1 MDRPRLRT
9 VTCTSVAQGGP
20 LTRTG
25 QASCDPDGPGYAP
38 GVLTVVSWFAAR
50 KSRKPI
56 VQLVADNLRPEPTLL
71 ALLADRYTSESSLRP
86 FAPLAEK
93 LGDRMHVLVLA
104 EWPQPDRER
113 DGEALLRSLG
123 VSREAWPM
131 LLRDEDDDAR
141 FAVVLHKGRPAAL
154 INLFFRELPLGSG
167 GPEDEQLR
175 AWEDEALRKLETLL
189 SRLLPPQPASAP
201 RPPPPPDPGPS
212 RDRFELIEL
221 D

>member
-1 MDRPRLRT
+1 
-9 VTCTSVAQGGP
+9 VAQGGP

-123 VSREAWPM
+123 VTREAWPM
-131 LLRDEDDDAR
+131 LLRDEDDAR
-141 FAVVLHKGRPAAL
+141 FAVVLHRGHPVAL
-154 INLFFRELPLGSG
+154 INLFLRELPRGSG

-175 AWEDEALRKLETLL
+175 AWEDEALRKLEELL
-189 SRLLPPQPASAP
+189 SRLSPQPPEAGRAP
-201 RPPPPPDPGPS
+201 APQRPPDPGPS

>member
-1 MDRPRLRT
+1 MLGT
-9 VTCTSVAQGGP
+9 
-20 LTRTG
+20 
-25 QASCDPDGPGYAP
+25 
-38 GVLTVVSWFAAR
+38 VLTVVSFSAAR
-50 KSRKPI
+50 KSRTPI
-56 VQLVADNLRPEPTLL
+56 TQLVADHLRPEPTLL

-86 FAPLAEK
+86 FAPLADK
-93 LGDRMHVLVLA
+93 LADRMHVLVLA
-104 EWPQPDRER
+104 EWPQEERER

-201 RPPPPPDPGPS
+201 RPPPPPDPGPR

>member
-56 VQLVADNLRPEPTLL
+56 VQLVADNLRP
-71 ALLADRYTSESSLRP
+71 

-123 VSREAWPM
+123 VTREAWPM
-131 LLRDEDDDAR
+131 LLRDEDDAR
-141 FAVVLHKGRPAAL
+141 FAVVLHRGHPVAL
-154 INLFFRELPLGSG
+154 INLFLRELPRGSG

-175 AWEDEALRKLETLL
+175 AWADEALRKLEELL
-189 SRLLPPQPASAP
+189 SRLSPQPPEAGRAP
-201 RPPPPPDPGPS
+201 APQRPPDPGPS

-221 D
+221 E

>member
-1 MDRPRLRT
+1 
-9 VTCTSVAQGGP
+9 
-20 LTRTG
+20 
-25 QASCDPDGPGYAP
+25 
-38 GVLTVVSWFAAR
+38 VLTVVSWFAAR
-50 KSRKPI
+50 KSRRPI

-131 LLRDEDDDAR
+131 LLRDENDAR
-141 FAVVLHKGRPAAL
+141 FAVVLHRGDHVTEAEQRLRDLLQDLLAEAARSGDVRDD
-154 INLFFRELPLGSG
+154 IPPGELAGYCLSALAAAG
-167 GPEDEQLR
+167 GLPSTAAVRRLVTV
-175 AWEDEALRKLETLL
+175 TLAGL
-189 SRLLPPQPASAP
+189 HSCA
-201 RPPPPPDPGPS
+201 GPHAE
-212 RDRFELIEL
+212 RHGG
-221 D
+221 

>member
-1 MDRPRLRT
+1 MLGT
-9 VTCTSVAQGGP
+9 
-20 LTRTG
+20 
-25 QASCDPDGPGYAP
+25 
-38 GVLTVVSWFAAR
+38 VLTVVSFSAAR
-50 KSRKPI
+50 KSRTPI
-56 VQLVADNLRPEPTLL
+56 TQLVADHLRPEPTLL
-71 ALLADRYTSESSLRP
+71 ALLADR
-86 FAPLAEK
+86 
-93 LGDRMHVLVLA
+93 
-104 EWPQPDRER
+104 PQEERER

-212 RDRFELIEL
+212 R
-221 D
+221 

>member
-1 MDRPRLRT
+1 
-9 VTCTSVAQGGP
+9 
-20 LTRTG
+20 
-25 QASCDPDGPGYAP
+25 
-38 GVLTVVSWFAAR
+38 VLTVVSWFAAR

-71 ALLADRYTSESSLRP
+71 AFLADRYTSESSLRP

-131 LLRDEDDDAR
+131 LLRDEDDAR
-141 FAVVLHKGRPAAL
+141 FAVVLHRGRPVAL
-154 INLFFRELPLGSG
+154 INLFIRELPRGSG

-175 AWEDEALRKLETLL
+175 AWEDEALRKLEALL
-189 SRLLPPQPASAP
+189 SRLSPLPPEADRSPAP
-201 RPPPPPDPGPS
+201 QRPPDPGPS

>member
-1 MDRPRLRT
+1 MLGT
-9 VTCTSVAQGGP
+9 
-20 LTRTG
+20 
-25 QASCDPDGPGYAP
+25 
-38 GVLTVVSWFAAR
+38 VLTVVSFSAAR
-50 KSRKPI
+50 KSRTPI
-56 VQLVADNLRPEPTLL
+56 TQLVADHLRPEPTLL

-86 FAPLAEK
+86 FAPLADK
-93 LGDRMHVLVLA
+93 LADRMHVLVLA
-104 EWPQPDRER
+104 EWPQEERER
-113 DGEALLRSLG
+113 E
-123 VSREAWPM
+123 
-131 LLRDEDDDAR
+131 
-141 FAVVLHKGRPAAL
+141 HKGRPAAL

-201 RPPPPPDPGPS
+201 RPPPPPDPGPR

>member
-1 MDRPRLRT
+1 
-9 VTCTSVAQGGP
+9 
-20 LTRTG
+20 
-25 QASCDPDGPGYAP
+25 
-38 GVLTVVSWFAAR
+38 VLTVVSWFTAR

-56 VQLVADNLRPEPTLL
+56 VQLVADHLRPEPTLF

-104 EWPQPDRER
+104 EWPQEDRER
-113 DGEALLRSLG
+113 DGETLLRSLG

-131 LLRDEDDDAR
+131 LLRDEDDAR
-141 FAVVLHKGRPAAL
+141 FAVVLHRGRPVAL
-154 INLFFRELPLGSG
+154 INLFLRELPRGSG
-167 GPEDEQLR
+167 GPEDAELR
-175 AWEDEALRKLETLL
+175 AWEDEALGKLEALL
-189 SRLLPPQPASAP
+189 SRLSPLPPEGARASAP
-201 RPPPPPDPGPS
+201 QRPPDPGPS